1 MIQIITSAF
10 LLFLQGLRGASGG
23 FFDQFFMSC
32 TEFGNIHIILFLI
45 GILYWA
51 YDKKFGEYLFVSFA
65 FSRILNS
72 FIKLT
77 ACVYRPWIEDPKI
90 HPFEGALK
98 DATGYSLPSGH
109 ATSSGIL
116 FLGTFL
122 KGNFTKG
129 FKIFSLICLILICFS
144 RCYLGVHSLLDIVVG
159 LIIAFASL
167 LIVKKL
173 FEKMGDNPNFDLM
186 MLAAGIVF
194 SILLIAYATFKSYP
208 MDYNSAGKLVVE
220 PAKMALEAYKDT
232 GFCMGILISWVIER
246 RFINFSCEGP
256 VERRF
261 LRIGGAYIGYMLLMN
276 ILYPLIKSSF
286 APQIANFLNF
296 FMFPFFVI
304 LIVPAIIKF
313 FQNRNKDVY
322 ETVS

>member
-1 MIQIITSAF
+1 M
-10 LLFLQGLRGASGG
+10 LFLQGFREVSGG

-51 YDKKFGEYLFVSFA
+51 YDKKFGEYLLVSFA
-65 FSRILNS
+65 FSRLLNS

-77 ACVYRPWIEDPKI
+77 TCVYRPWIEDPKI
-90 HPFEGALK
+90 HPYEGALK

-129 FKIFSLICLILICFS
+129 FKIFSIICLFLICFS

-159 LIIAFASL
+159 LVIAFASL
-167 LIVKKL
+167 LIVGKL
-173 FEKMGDNPNFDLM
+173 FDKLDDNPNFDLI
-186 MLAAGIVF
+186 LLGAGIVF

-208 MDYNSAGKLVVE
+208 MDYNTAGKLIVE
-220 PAKMALEAYKDT
+220 PAKMALEAYKDV

-256 VERRF
+256 IERRF
-261 LRIGGAYIGYMLLMN
+261 LRIGGAYIGYMIIMN

-286 APQIANFLNF
+286 IPQISNLLNF
-296 FMFPFFVI
+296 FMFPLFVM
-304 LIVPAIIKF
+304 LIMPAIIKF

-322 ETVS
+322 DDAS